1 LICHEPIYLL
11 AEPICLAG
19 PAMRA
24 NICSEVGRID
34 RRTCLPD
41 AVDLVG
47 ERGSDG
53 GLTDCTDCYT
63 CTVRLYCCTDLRRED
78 ASAGSAPR
86 SHCSTELLRAA
97 GSTELDA
104 SAHACCG
111 SAGERWVTI
120 GESGFCCCWIE
131 RPRRW
136 LSGRLE
142 TNINIDN
149 TEGHQVPHPAL
160 TNKLSL
166 VPHGLAHVRLRR
178 PCYYLHRYSYGPSR

>member
-1 LICHEPIYLL
+1 
-11 AEPICLAG
+11 
-19 PAMRA
+19 
-24 NICSEVGRID
+24 VG
-34 RRTCLPD
+34 
-41 AVDLVG
+41 
-47 ERGSDG
+47 S
-53 GLTDCTDCYT
+53 LTALNAT

-86 SHCSTELLRAA
+86 SRCSTELLRTA

-120 GESGFCCCWIE
+120 GDSGFCCCWIE

-149 TEGHQVPHPAL
+149 TEGHRVPHPVL

-178 PCYYLHRYSYGPSR
+178 PCNYLHRYTRRRPSAPWSRPRGSKTWCVQTSGSVKACLSAHA